1 MLLTK
6 TQAEHVYSAMAALN
20 NIGGHLSC
28 TLNHN
33 MTQEGLRRVVE
44 TANGAVLVYEMLERE
59 WEPGERYV
67 SQASFADAY
76 DLT

>member
-6 TQAEHVYSAMAALN
+6 TQAEHIYSAMAALK
-20 NIGGHLSC
+20 NIGGHITC
-28 TLNHN
+28 TLNPN

-44 TANGAVLVYEMLERE
+44 TANGTVFVYEMLERE

-67 SQASFADAY
+67 SQAAFADAY
-76 DLT
+76 GLT